1 MTMQTNTA
9 ELIALLKAKL
19 AHVENVTAKGVDSV
33 AIFEIAEFS
42 GLAKKFHYVAEEE
55 LAERQADESRA
66 RQARI
71 EAAITEDA

>member
-1 MTMQTNTA
+1 MTDKTNTA

-19 AHVENVTAKGVDSV
+19 TRVENVTAKGVDSV

-55 LAERQADESRA
+55 LAERQDEESRA

-71 EAAITEDA
+71 EAAIKEAA